1 MFPVGL
7 TWDQERRRIE
17 ALMDNLRDEFGQRC
31 RVVPHRPS
39 EDSGYDYT
47 PHSGTIVVRPRG
59 RGVPL
64 VILIC
69 TFGIATTWPC
79 RYGRHLGLFPFHSS
93 EWVPWWWDDADSAVE
108 ESLARAS
115 GCLADAGYTY
125 VADPILDESY
135 DGAVHAAGEN
145 WFARYFG
152 AWRSAYRRVTPGA
165 DERASRHTP

>member
-1 MFPVGL
+1 M
-7 TWDQERRRIE
+7 
-17 ALMDNLRDEFGQRC
+17 
-31 RVVPHRPS
+31 
-39 EDSGYDYT
+39 
-47 PHSGTIVVRPRG
+47 
-59 RGVPL
+59 
-64 VILIC
+64 
-69 TFGIATTWPC
+69 
-79 RYGRHLGLFPFHSS
+79 
-93 EWVPWWWDDADSAVE
+93 PWWWDDADSAVE